1 MRDAWNARALTASD
15 RRAKTAADRK
25 PKSCGRGSGGGRRVG
40 SGGAAPFRYIRSAIL
55 KMSQPSK
62 ASPNSQKSDTATIVP
77 HSRFLQDVYDFT
89 DWNASNNFAKLIER
103 APFMTLAYA

>member
-1 MRDAWNARALTASD
+1 
-15 RRAKTAADRK
+15 
-25 PKSCGRGSGGGRRVG
+25 
-40 SGGAAPFRYIRSAIL
+40 
-55 KMSQPSK
+55 MSQPSK